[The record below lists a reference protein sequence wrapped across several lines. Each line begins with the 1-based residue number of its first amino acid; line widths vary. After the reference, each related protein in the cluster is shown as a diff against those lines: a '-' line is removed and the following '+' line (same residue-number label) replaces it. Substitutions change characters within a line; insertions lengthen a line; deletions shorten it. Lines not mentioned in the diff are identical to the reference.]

1 MQQRVSVIAFGGLK
15 GSGKSTAGNYL
26 VEKHGFHAVAFAD
39 TIKKMVKMAFPKVTD
54 EQLWGSSEKREEL
67 LMDYPITSCPFC
79 GSLALIYPGLDQTAQ
94 QRTCAECD
102 ASVPTHLN
110 ARILCQTLGTEWGR
124 RMHHNVWVDRLF
136 DEVRKQAIVPPSSGG
151 CTNFVITD
159 CRFEYTEVKQRGG
172 VSVLLTRGLVRKKA
186 YRNYELAPAW
196 YVRDVFLH
204 PDKGK
209 LHPSEMSIM
218 SSRVSDWTAV
228 FREDLDLEETYDW
241 LDSLVRTMTR
251 NRGAAT

>member
-79 GSLALIYPGLDQTAQ
+79 GSLALIYPELDRTEQ

-136 DEVRKQAIVPPSSGG
+136 DEVSKQAFVPLSSGG
-151 CTNFVITD
+151 RARFVITD
-159 CRFEYTEVKQRGG
+159 CRFEYGEVKQRGG
-172 VSVLLTRGLVRKKA
+172 VSVLLTRGLTRRGKRA
-186 YRNYELAPAW
+186 TTP
-196 YVRDVFLH
+196 LH
-204 PDKGK
+204 PTWRLDDLFTYQGTEKM
-209 LHPSEMSIM
+209 HASEWAIM
-218 SSRVSDWTAV
+218 GSKISDWTAV
-228 FREDLDLEETYDW
+228 VDEDLTLEETYDW
-241 LDSLVRTMTR
+241 LDSLVRTVTR